1 MANELDNFDKQIL
14 NILQKDA
21 SLGAKDIAAQI
32 GLSVSPTYER
42 IKKLKQD
49 GYIDK
54 YVALVNRVKLGKH
67 LLVLC
72 HVTLKQQ
79 SLETLKQFEEAVV
92 SLNEVLEVMCIAGS
106 QDYVLKIAV
115 KDVNDYHEFVMQH
128 LSTFSNVSNLNSIFI
143 LKEIKKETAL
153 EIE

>member
-1 MANELDNFDKQIL
+1 MVHELDIFDRQIL

-21 SLGAKDIAAQI
+21 SLAAKDIAAQI

-42 IKKLKQD
+42 IKRLKQE

-72 HVTLKQQ
+72 HVTLTQQ
-79 SLETLKQFEEAVV
+79 SLESLRRFEEAVI
-92 SLNEVLEVMCIAGS
+92 SYKEVLEVMCIAGS

-115 KDVNDYHEFVMQH
+115 KDVNDYHDFIMKH
-128 LSTFSNVSNLNSIFI
+128 LSTFANVSNLNSSFI
-143 LKEIKKETAL
+143 LKEIKMETAL